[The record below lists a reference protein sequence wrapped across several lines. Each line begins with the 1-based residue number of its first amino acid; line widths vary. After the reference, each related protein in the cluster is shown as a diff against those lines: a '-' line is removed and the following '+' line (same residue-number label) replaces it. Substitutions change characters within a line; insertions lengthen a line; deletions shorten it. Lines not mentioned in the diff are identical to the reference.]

1 MTGHHADV
9 SAELVTYRDLA
20 QDIGRARIHTGLRHG
35 SLVRPSRGIYAGAD
49 LDDDDRVRAL
59 FMRLPAGSVLGFQ
72 SAAARHGFG
81 VLGSDRIHV
90 IVPTT
95 AAKPRI
101 RGVVAHHAVLT
112 VTDPV
117 LVAGIACAPP
127 ARSVVDLA
135 RTVRRT
141 DALPVI
147 DAALRAGACD
157 RDDLLVEAERHRGLR
172 GIRRAR
178 HLIPFGDPRAECR
191 QESQLRH
198 VLIHARLPVPEP
210 QVWVDDEFG
219 DPRYRLD
226 LGYRCRKLG
235 LEYDGGS
242 HAGREQLRADR
253 TRMNWL
259 AAQGWVMRYFTDRDL
274 YGSHAGIVAT
284 VRNVLAARPCLA
296 AGSHPATRSCTCAP
310 DKSTHNV

>member
-1 MTGHHADV
+1 V
-9 SAELVTYRDLA
+9 SAELISYRELA
-20 QDIGRARIHTGLRHG
+20 QANGRARIHTGLRHG
-35 SLVRPSRGIYAGAD
+35 SLTRASRGIYAAAPV
-49 LDDDDRVRAL
+49 LDDDRVRAL
-59 FMRLPAGSVLGFQ
+59 FMRLPTGSVLGFQ

-81 VLGSDRIHV
+81 VLRTDRTHV
-90 IVPTT
+90 IIPPT

-112 VTDPV
+112 VIDQV
-117 LVAGIACAPP
+117 IVAGVPCAPP

-135 RTVRRT
+135 RTVRRM

-191 QESQLRH
+191 QESQLRQ
-198 VLIHARLPVPEP
+198 VLIDARLPVPEP
-210 QVWVDDEFG
+210 QVWVDDGFG
-219 DPRYRLD
+219 APRYRVD
-226 LGYRCRKLG
+226 LGYRCRKVG

-242 HAGREQLRADR
+242 HAGRERLRADR

-274 YGSHAGIVAT
+274 YASPAGIVGT
-284 VRNVLAARPCLA
+284 VRAALATRPC
-296 AGSHPATRSCTCAP
+296 PTPRSCSCSP
-310 DKSTHNV
+310 VQ

>member
-1 MTGHHADV
+1 V
-9 SAELVTYRDLA
+9 SAELISYRELA
-20 QDIGRARIHTGLRHG
+20 HGSGRARIHTALRHG
-35 SLVRPSRGIYAGAD
+35 SLTRASRGIYAAAPV
-49 LDDDDRVRAL
+49 LDDDRVRAL

-81 VLGSDRIHV
+81 VLRSDRTHV
-90 IVPTT
+90 IVPLT

-101 RGVVAHHAVLT
+101 RGVVAHHTVLT
-112 VTDPV
+112 VTEPV
-117 LVAGIACAPP
+117 IVGGVPCAPA

-147 DAALRAGACD
+147 DAALRAGACGL
-157 RDDLLVEAERHRGLR
+157 DDLLVEAERHRGLR

-178 HLIPFGDPRAECR
+178 HLIPFGDPGAECR
-191 QESQLRH
+191 QESQLRQ
-198 VLIHARLPVPEP
+198 VLIDARLPVPEP
-210 QVWVDDEFG
+210 QVWVDDGFG
-219 DPRYRLD
+219 APRYRVD
-226 LGYRCRKLG
+226 LGYRCRKVG

-242 HAGREQLRADR
+242 HTGRERLRADR

-274 YGSHAGIVAT
+274 YGSPAGIVDT
-284 VRNVLAARPCLA
+284 VRTALASRPCQT
-296 AGSHPATRSCTCAP
+296 PRSCSCAP
-310 DKSTHNV
+310 LK